1 MWTKTFIGLG
11 SNLNQPIQ
19 QIISALNALRLLPNS
34 QFINHSS
41 LYRTPPLGPP
51 NQPAY
56 INAVAVLATQL
67 TPIELL
73 TQLHIIENIHGRIRS
88 DIRWEARSLD
98 LDILLYG
105 QLIVKQPQ
113 LIIPHPRLHQRAF
126 VLIPLMEIASGE
138 LWIPNVGRL
147 HELLK
152 LCDYT
157 GIECLTEVVDY

>member
-34 QFINHSS
+34 QLINHSS

-56 INAVAVLATQL
+56 VNAVAILATQL

-73 TQLHIIENIHGRIRS
+73 TQLHIIENNHGRTRS
-88 DIRWEARSLD
+88 EVRWEARSLD

-105 QLIVKQPQ
+105 QLIVNQPQ
-113 LIIPHPRLHQRAF
+113 LVIPHPRLHQRAF
-126 VLIPLMEIASGE
+126 VLIPLMEIANGE

-157 GIECLTEVVDY
+157 GIECLTEDVDY